1 VKERVDSKN
10 ELESYVYSLKTQIND
25 KEKLGGKLSSEDKSA
40 IEKEIEEKI
49 EWLEKNQQTADV
61 EEFKAQKKSIE
72 DVVTPIMTKLYAQS
86 GQAPPGGEQGQG
98 GQHQQEP
105 NKDEL

>member
-1 VKERVDSKN
+1 MLKN
-10 ELESYVYSLKTQIND
+10 LKH
-25 KEKLGGKLSSEDKSA
+25 K
-40 IEKEIEEKI
+40 
-49 EWLEKNQQTADV
+49 
-61 EEFKAQKKSIE
+61 KKSIE